1 MQEQK
6 IGNSDENKKEDQ
18 LLDSDV
24 KSEDVSVNDI
34 KTFDESEE
42 VHQNDAVNSSEI
54 VDESEEPEDNGKL
67 TYDELLLEHNNLKDR
82 LMRSLAD
89 HENLR
94 KRAER
99 DRKDAEL
106 YGGTKLAR
114 DLLSVFDNMSRA
126 LDNIDD
132 DLRKMASALVE
143 GIELTQRELVSVFSK
158 HKIDQIRPSEGEK
171 FDPKY
176 HQAMFEAPAPGTKK
190 GTIIQVMT
198 NGFKIGDRLLRASQV
213 GVSSNLDGASG
224 NSEKNIDEEDS
235 KAEIKSG
242 D

>member
-6 IGNSDENKKEDQ
+6 IDNSDGANKENQ
-18 LLDSDV
+18 FLDSEEETGREEDSVTQASDV
-24 KSEDVSVNDI
+24 L
-34 KTFDESEE
+34 T
-42 VHQNDAVNSSEI
+42 
-54 VDESEEPEDNGKL
+54 EP
-67 TYDELLLEHNNLKDR
+67 TYDEILEDRDSLKDR

-94 KRAER
+94 KRSER

-114 DLLSVFDNMSRA
+114 DLLSVFDNLSRA

-132 DLRKMASALVE
+132 ELRTKSSALVE
-143 GIELTQRELVSVFSK
+143 GLELTQRELLSVFSK
-158 HKIDQIRPSEGEK
+158 HKIDQIEPLEGDK

-176 HQAMFEAPAPGTKK
+176 HQAMFEAPVSGTDK

-198 NGFKIGDRLLRASQV
+198 KGFKIGDRLLRASQV
-213 GVSSNLDGASG
+213 GVSSNVNNVANISATKTSDEDGDVEDIDDLPD
-224 NSEKNIDEEDS
+224 EKVKTES
-235 KAEIKSG
+235 
-242 D
+242 

>member
-6 IGNSDENKKEDQ
+6 IDDSDEKKIDNQFLRSEEEKEVETSEE
-18 LLDSDV
+18 SDV
-24 KSEDVSVNDI
+24 LTEPNI
-34 KTFDESEE
+34 EE
-42 VHQNDAVNSSEI
+42 LI
-54 VDESEEPEDNGKL
+54 EERD
-67 TYDELLLEHNNLKDR
+67 NLKER

-89 HENLR
+89 LENQR
-94 KRAER
+94 KRADR

-132 DLRKMASALVE
+132 ELRKKASAVVE
-143 GIELTQRELVSVFSK
+143 GLELTQRELLSVFSK
-158 HKIDQIRPSEGEK
+158 HKIDQIEPSEGDK

-176 HQAMFEAPAPGTKK
+176 HQAMFEAPISGTEK

-198 NGFKIGDRLLRASQV
+198 KGFKIGDRLLRAAQV
-213 GVSSNLDGASG
+213 GVSSNNESSG
-224 NSEKNIDEEDS
+224 SVSENNTDEDKIIS
-235 KAEIKSG
+235 DDAEQADVKKPL
-242 D
+242 